1 MTGADMTTADIAK
14 EFTTALQTG
23 KYEDAERLWS
33 DDVVSLEAQ
42 DGPMKEA
49 RGRAAV
55 HAKADWWF
63 TNHDIHKF
71 ETAGPYVNGEQFTL
85 RFAIDVTQKA
95 TGNRVQ
101 MDEVGL
107 YTVRGG
113 KIVEERFFY

>member
-1 MTGADMTTADIAK
+1 MSTADIAK
-14 EFTTALQTG
+14 QFADASKTG

-55 HAKADWWF
+55 HGKADWWF
-63 TNHDIHKF
+63 NNHEIHKF
-71 ETAGPYVNGEQFTL
+71 ETAGPYVHGDQFTL

-107 YTVRGG
+107 YSVRGG
-113 KIVEERFFY
+113 KIVEERFFN